1 MAATH
6 RHKAF
11 GMDTKVGMIGIGLMG
26 HGIATNIVKRGFT
39 LTVMDHP
46 GNRPLDDLRAAGVR
60 VAATAAAVAA
70 DADVVILCVTG
81 SPQVEAVLTGPSGV
95 LEGLRPGTIVV
106 DCSTSIPS
114 STEKMARAVQSA
126 GGRFIDTPMT
136 RLPQNARDGTLN
148 LLVGGDPAV
157 LEEVRPV
164 LSAFAE
170 NITYVGP
177 AGAGHRMKLL
187 HNFVSLGFMALL
199 AEVAAHASI
208 AGVEPAVLVDV
219 LAQGGGAGV
228 ALQRMSPAMLTGDAA
243 NVPFTLA
250 NACKD
255 LGYYCVS
262 AAESGAP
269 HGIADTV
276 AGMLEAA
283 VSGGNGQAYVPQ
295 LAALLAQRRTTGP
308 GSSG

>member
-1 MAATH
+1 
-6 RHKAF
+6 
-11 GMDTKVGMIGIGLMG
+11 MIGIGLMG
-26 HGIATNIVKRGFT
+26 HGIATNIVRRGFP
-39 LTVMDHP
+39 LAVMEHP
-46 GNRPLDDLRAAGVR
+46 GNQPLDELRAAGAR
-60 VAATAAAVAA
+60 VEPTAAAVAA
-70 DADVVILCVTG
+70 GADVVILCVTG
-81 SPQVEAVLTGPSGV
+81 SPQVEAVLTGPAGV
-95 LEGLRPGTIVV
+95 LESLRRGTIVV

-114 STEKMARAVQSA
+114 STENMARAVQAA

-170 NITYVGP
+170 NITHVGP

-199 AEVAAHASI
+199 SEAAAHASL
-208 AGVEPAVLVDV
+208 AGAEPAVLVDV

-228 ALQRMSPAMLTGDAA
+228 ALQRMSPFMLNGDAA

-262 AAESGAP
+262 AAESGAS
-269 HGIADTV
+269 HRIADAV
-276 AGMLEAA
+276 AKMLDAA

-295 LAALLAQRRTTGP
+295 LAALLRQGLVETR
-308 GSSG
+308 